1 MKPGFWLIL
10 DVTCLTKTNMKSITH
25 FGRALLII
33 VVPVLFAVISSIIIA
48 AIFSFVGVLMGHNTF
63 VNCFQH
69 MLGDVTFIMSIVTV
83 IVWVTYLLSD
93 SEL

>member
-1 MKPGFWLIL
+1 M
-10 DVTCLTKTNMKSITH
+10 
-25 FGRALLII
+25 II

-69 MLGDVTFIMSIVTV
+69 MLGDVTFVMSIVTV
-83 IVWVTYLLSD
+83 VVWIVYLVTD
-93 SEL
+93 PDV

>member
-1 MKPGFWLIL
+1 
-10 DVTCLTKTNMKSITH
+10 MKSITH
-25 FGRALLII
+25 FWRALLII

-69 MLGDVTFIMSIVTV
+69 MLGDVTFVMSIVTV
-83 IVWVTYLLSD
+83 VVWIVYLVTD
-93 SEL
+93 PDV

>member
-1 MKPGFWLIL
+1 M
-10 DVTCLTKTNMKSITH
+10 
-25 FGRALLII
+25 II

-69 MLGDVTFIMSIVTV
+69 MLGDVTFVMSIVTLL
-83 IVWVTYLLSD
+83 VWLTYILSD
-93 SEL
+93 SGL

>member
-1 MKPGFWLIL
+1 
-10 DVTCLTKTNMKSITH
+10 MKSITH

-48 AIFSFVGVLMGHNTF
+48 AILSFVGVLMGHNTF

-69 MLGDVTFIMSIVTV
+69 MLGDVTFVMSIVTV
-83 IVWVTYLLSD
+83 VVWIVYLVTD
-93 SEL
+93 PDV

>member
-1 MKPGFWLIL
+1 
-10 DVTCLTKTNMKSITH
+10 MKSINH

-33 VVPVLFAVISSIIIA
+33 VVPVVFTVISSIIIA

-69 MLGDVTFIMSIVTV
+69 MLGDVTFVMSIVTV
-83 IVWVTYLLSD
+83 VVWIVYLVTD
-93 SEL
+93 PDV